1 MNNVE
6 RFDELYNINTMTTQK
21 GSFFRLQKIL
31 FEDKELK
38 ELSLGAK
45 VLYAFMCDRIGLSV
59 KNGWTDER
67 GCIFII
73 YPVAEVC
80 EKLGCKKDKARKIL
94 SELENFGRT
103 GLIRRKKQ
111 GLGRPDKIF
120 VVEIKEEVVEEMNN
134 VVRFDEFYNINTI
147 TTQKG
152 SFFRLQKILFEDEE
166 LKELSLGAKVLY
178 AFMCD
183 RIGLSVKN
191 GWTDERGCIFIIYS
205 VIEVCEKLGC
215 KKDKA
220 RKILAELEDFGR
232 TGLIR
237 RKKQGLGRP
246 DKIFVVEIKE
256 EVVEEDDIKSC
267 NEAEKSSSCREKS
280 CFFETTETENAVFRG
295 QKKRFSESGKTATIN
310 TNINKTELNKT
321 NLINQDTNQGMTEGT
336 EDYNTHKNAVR
347 KKLEYDYLMQECAFD
362 EQAHVNAMVEIIT
375 QVEYYLQE
383 GVCIINKTRCPSH
396 IVREQLAKVTRDH
409 VEYVLENLRKS
420 APKITNIRNYLL
432 SSLFN
437 AVDMM
442 DSHYSLQVR
451 HEMVTGD
458 MFARL
463 EAASPDYSTSA
474 EELQPWNPS

>member
-94 SELENFGRT
+94 SELEH
-103 GLIRRKKQ
+103 
-111 GLGRPDKIF
+111 LG
-120 VVEIKEEVVEEMNN
+120 
-134 VVRFDEFYNINTI
+134 
-147 TTQKG
+147 G
-152 SFFRLQKILFEDEE
+152 
-166 LKELSLGAKVLY
+166 
-178 AFMCD
+178 
-183 RIGLSVKN
+183 
-191 GWTDERGCIFIIYS
+191 
-205 VIEVCEKLGC
+205 
-215 KKDKA
+215 
-220 RKILAELEDFGR
+220 

-256 EVVEEDDIKSC
+256 EVVEEDDIESC
-267 NEAEKSSSCREKS
+267 NEAEKSSSCRYRFPEG
-280 CFFETTETENAVFRG
+280 ENAVFRE
-295 QKKRFSESGKTATIN
+295 QKNSFTESGKTATIN

-347 KKLEYDYLMQECAFD
+347 KKLEYGYLMQECASD

-375 QVEYYLQE
+375 QVEFCPSE
-383 GVCIINKTRCPSH
+383 GGYIINRTRCPSH

-437 AVDMM
+437 SVDMM

-463 EAASPDYSTSA
+463 EAASPDCSITA

>member
-31 FEDKELK
+31 FENEELK
-38 ELSLGAK
+38 ELSLEAK

-94 SELENFGRT
+94 SELEHFGRT

-152 SFFRLQKILFEDEE
+152 SFFRLQKKLFEDEE

-191 GWTDERGCIFIIYS
+191 GWTDEIGCIFIIYS
-205 VIEVCEKLGC
+205 VAEVCEKLGC

-220 RKILAELEDFGR
+220 RKILSELEHFGR

-246 DKIFVVEIKE
+246 DKIFVVEVKE
-256 EVVEEDDIKSC
+256 EVVS
-267 NEAEKSSSCREKS
+267 
-280 CFFETTETENAVFRG
+280 
-295 QKKRFSESGKTATIN
+295 
-310 TNINKTELNKT
+310 
-321 NLINQDTNQGMTEGT
+321 
-336 EDYNTHKNAVR
+336 
-347 KKLEYDYLMQECAFD
+347 
-362 EQAHVNAMVEIIT
+362 II
-375 QVEYYLQE
+375 
-383 GVCIINKTRCPSH
+383 
-396 IVREQLAKVTRDH
+396 
-409 VEYVLENLRKS
+409 
-420 APKITNIRNYLL
+420 
-432 SSLFN
+432 
-437 AVDMM
+437 
-442 DSHYSLQVR
+442 
-451 HEMVTGD
+451 
-458 MFARL
+458 
-463 EAASPDYSTSA
+463 
-474 EELQPWNPS
+474 

>member
-1 MNNVE
+1 MNTVE
-6 RFDELYNINTMTTQK
+6 RFDEL
-21 GSFFRLQKIL
+21 
-31 FEDKELK
+31 
-38 ELSLGAK
+38 
-45 VLYAFMCDRIGLSV
+45 
-59 KNGWTDER
+59 
-67 GCIFII
+67 
-73 YPVAEVC
+73 
-80 EKLGCKKDKARKIL
+80 
-94 SELENFGRT
+94 
-103 GLIRRKKQ
+103 
-111 GLGRPDKIF
+111 
-120 VVEIKEEVVEEMNN
+120 
-134 VVRFDEFYNINTI
+134 YNINTI

-191 GWTDERGCIFIIYS
+191 GWTDERGCIFIIFP
-205 VIEVCEKLGC
+205 VTEVCEKLGC
-215 KKDKA
+215 QKDKA
-220 RKILAELEDFGR
+220 RKILSELEHFGR

-256 EVVEEDDIKSC
+256 EVVEEDGIKSR
-267 NEAEKSSSCREKS
+267 NEAEKSSSCRPK
-280 CFFETTETENAVFRG
+280 N
-295 QKKRFSESGKTATIN
+295 RFSESGKTATIN
-310 TNINKTELNKT
+310 TNINKNELNKN
-321 NLINQDTNQGMTEGT
+321 NLINQDVNQGMTEGT

-347 KKLEYDYLMQECAFD
+347 KKLEYDYLMQECTSD

-383 GVCIINKTRCPSH
+383 GVCIINKTRYPYQV
-396 IVREQLAKVTRDH
+396 VRVQLAKVTRDH

-463 EAASPDYSTSA
+463 EAAPPDCSGAAS
-474 EELQPWNPS
+474 EELQPWNPD

>member
-1 MNNVE
+1 MNNAG
-6 RFDELYNINTMTTQK
+6 RFDEL
-21 GSFFRLQKIL
+21 
-31 FEDKELK
+31 
-38 ELSLGAK
+38 
-45 VLYAFMCDRIGLSV
+45 
-59 KNGWTDER
+59 
-67 GCIFII
+67 
-73 YPVAEVC
+73 
-80 EKLGCKKDKARKIL
+80 
-94 SELENFGRT
+94 
-103 GLIRRKKQ
+103 
-111 GLGRPDKIF
+111 
-120 VVEIKEEVVEEMNN
+120 
-134 VVRFDEFYNINTI
+134 YNINTI

-191 GWTDERGCIFIIYS
+191 GWTDESGCIFIIYP
-205 VIEVCEKLGC
+205 VTEVCEKLGC

-220 RKILAELEDFGR
+220 RKILSELENFGR

-267 NEAEKSSSCREKS
+267 NEAEKSSSCRQKS
-280 CFFETTETENAVFRG
+280 CFFKTIEIENAVFRE
-295 QKKRFSESGKTATIN
+295 QKNRFSESGKTATIN

-321 NLINQDTNQGMTEGT
+321 NLINQDANQGMTEGT

-347 KKLEYDYLMQECAFD
+347 KKLEYDYLMQQCTSD
-362 EQAHVNAMVEIIT
+362 EQAHVKAMVEIII

-383 GVCIINKTRCPSH
+383 GVCIINKIPYPYQV
-396 IVREQLAKVTRDH
+396 VREQLAKVTRDH

-451 HEMVTGD
+451 HEMATGD

-463 EAASPDYSTSA
+463 EAASPDCSDSVM
-474 EELQPWNPS
+474 EELQPWNPD

>member
-21 GSFFRLQKIL
+21 GSFFKLLKIL
-31 FEDKELK
+31 FEDEELK
-38 ELSLGAK
+38 ELSLEAK
-45 VLYAFMCDRIGLSV
+45 VLYVFMCDRIGLSV

-94 SELENFGRT
+94 SELEHLGRA

-120 VVEIKEEVVEEMNN
+120 VVEV
-134 VVRFDEFYNINTI
+134 
-147 TTQKG
+147 
-152 SFFRLQKILFEDEE
+152 
-166 LKELSLGAKVLY
+166 
-178 AFMCD
+178 
-183 RIGLSVKN
+183 
-191 GWTDERGCIFIIYS
+191 
-205 VIEVCEKLGC
+205 
-215 KKDKA
+215 
-220 RKILAELEDFGR
+220 
-232 TGLIR
+232 
-237 RKKQGLGRP
+237 
-246 DKIFVVEIKE
+246 KE
-256 EVVEEDDIKSC
+256 EVVEEDGIKSY
-267 NEAEKSSSCREKS
+267 NEAEKSSSRRQKS
-280 CFFETTETENAVFRG
+280 CFYETFETENAVLRE
-295 QKKRFSESGKTATIN
+295 QKNRFSESGKTATIN

-347 KKLEYDYLMQECAFD
+347 KKLEYDYLMQECD
-362 EQAHVNAMVEIIT
+362 SEGQAHVNAMVEIIT

-383 GVCIINKTRCPSH
+383 GVCIINKTRYPYQV
-396 IVREQLAKVTRDH
+396 VREQLAKVTRDH

-442 DSHYSLQVR
+442 DSHYSLQMR
-451 HEMVTGD
+451 HEMTTGD
-458 MFARL
+458 MFAKL
-463 EAASPDYSTSA
+463 EVVSPDCSTTA